1 MASKPKNYA
10 KTNNNPKTDKYV
22 QVREHPS
29 RLPEVRRDL
38 RPQGR
43 QEQQKGLLS
52 LNQTTYIY
60 AIKANLNFRVQSIL
74 LFICNSYLFWKR
86 IRNKL
91 Q

>member
-29 RLPEVRRDL
+29 GLPEVRRDL

-52 LNQTTYIY
+52 LNQTICHRGQPEFQSSIY
-60 AIKANLNFRVQSIL
+60 SI
-74 LFICNSYLFWKR
+74 IYL
-86 IRNKL
+86 
-91 Q
+91 